1 VCVGPDDWP
10 GVVDVFLPIFFF
22 LLLFYLLVS
31 CSHIIFYFFLVK
43 MLVWSSKIV
52 VFALHFGGIYD
63 KCFLLIGCQAREENH
78 QLVNSRQRTI
88 MRAPEKCGTCWR
100 MRISHECRRARAREQ
115 LKYLCTKIS
124 VFLENTPSVSKYKMF

>member
-1 VCVGPDDWP
+1 VLGRMTGPGLWMSFFP
-10 GVVDVFLPIFFF
+10 FFISFVILPCCILFAYSFF
-22 LLLFYLLVS
+22 
-31 CSHIIFYFFLVK
+31 IFFLVK

-100 MRISHECRRARAREQ
+100 MRINHECRRARAREQ

-124 VFLENTPSVSKYKMF
+124 VFSENI